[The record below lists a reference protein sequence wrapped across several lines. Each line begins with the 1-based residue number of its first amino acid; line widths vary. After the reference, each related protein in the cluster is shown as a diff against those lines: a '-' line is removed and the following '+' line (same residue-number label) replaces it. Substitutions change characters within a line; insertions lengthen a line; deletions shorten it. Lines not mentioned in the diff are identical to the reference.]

1 MLYCPSGFWG
11 RCVIAG
17 AIVPIPPGPPDT
29 QPCHREL
36 CSLQGSSA
44 HRAGYGLLT
53 FPDVFGGERVCPLFL
68 CPSSR
73 SFYSWFLRLWLT
85 HVKLHLNSLA
95 PEDLRVHSPHCG
107 ALLLFLCNTLFR
119 NLQHECCY
127 WGTPSHLPIIP
138 EAPGVCQRLA
148 GTQTSGREL
157 GNRTTVLSACSEGE
171 QCMTWS
177 GRRGVDEAHSILGLY
192 LTHLSKEIL
201 ISRALVQKEQ
211 DMTGMLWNHPGY

>member
-1 MLYCPSGFWG
+1 MHTLGWRWNTTSSASSCPGPCGHGEESQAFSSLLGSEDAHRFLASPPPHPLFCSGCCTAPLASAG

-17 AIVPIPPGPPDT
+17 AVVPIPPGPPDT

-73 SFYSWFLRLWLT
+73 SFYSWFLRLT

-107 ALLLFLCNTLFR
+107 GPPVVSL
-119 NLQHECCY
+119 
-127 WGTPSHLPIIP
+127 
-138 EAPGVCQRLA
+138 
-148 GTQTSGREL
+148 
-157 GNRTTVLSACSEGE
+157 
-171 QCMTWS
+171 
-177 GRRGVDEAHSILGLY
+177 
-192 LTHLSKEIL
+192 
-201 ISRALVQKEQ
+201 
-211 DMTGMLWNHPGY
+211 